1 MRDIRLA
8 ATRSENWA
16 TYDEQFRLKIEKNPN
31 LSWGNIH
38 GEYWLLHITSP
49 TGKRIGNDK
58 AGKSTSKN
66 LSVVDYALSTA
77 HLLKFVKH
85 FEVLEFSKLYSD
97 IHSPLSLVLGEIRP
111 ECIHQN
117 ECDRNI
123 PVRIK
128 PWKFEKSLDFKNN
141 IDLSRVEAVLEN
153 LDILNTNTTDIQ
165 KDSVNQVVQEI
176 SNILLESAKNSLGL
190 TCGKQ
195 NSENSKKQPNKLW
208 FNSDCYK
215 ARKELRRA
223 KRLYKHY
230 GSNVFKHR
238 VKISEMYYKNIMD
251 ENIIKFNRDMLQYS
265 SVDEAACLI
274 NRHKTFAR
282 LSQCDVK
289 AAFRLLPIAPHDF
302 DLLGIKFQGEYYLN
316 KMLPMGASISCA
328 LWEKFAKAL
337 HWIIQLK
344 SGNDDILHY
353 LDDFLFVESSQTSKV
368 GNTLKLFQEVCNK
381 IGIPLASDKTTLP
394 TTLPT
399 TLLMFLGIE
408 FDTQNLIMRLPNE
421 KLVKL
426 SQKIRDTLDSSK
438 ITLKDMQSL
447 LGLLNFACKVVAP
460 GRTFCRR
467 LINSTIGVRKSYFKI
482 RVNKQMKADLEVWL
496 DFLKQYNGVTVITD
510 NVWGLSGGTI
520 SSYISGVSYHH
531 KIQGIQDTTKFFIIG
546 KALEGIKRIQG
557 GKRNDIRAPI
567 TVQLL
572 SDMISCLDKVCKNKY
587 EAALFSAVFSVAFFG
602 LLRVGEITTSK
613 SKSVINGSNLT
624 ISDILVRRKVLV
636 LRVRW
641 SKTDQKVKSVTL
653 LIAENGKNY
662 CPVRLINEYLKVRP
676 TCNNTD
682 LFIHYTGMP
691 LTRYQFSSILE
702 KALHFLRISKGH
714 FRSHSFRIGGATELA
729 RQGVSEEVI
738 MRLGRWKSHAYSR
751 YIRLQFF

>member
-1 MRDIRLA
+1 MPNKRNAVGSPSRAMGKKRRTTSRTGGKKVQPEEIAQKKDGADRRRSAKKTKEVGHVVAEVPEENTDISSGNESEEDARAFPSLRHEIANNSIDFTPSQESSVHDTVGEHVSFKIKEKIWEGKFIELHSLLRTQKEMEEVDEGDLKLKRGKICIEKRSSGVYLSINEWTSAFMIFMSVYIEKYNTRAQELLKYMRDIRLA

-49 TGKRIGNDK
+49 TVHNSVSVQSQGYRTNTQNRGNYNSNAATLSNNRTHKKSQVTSGSVNMSCKYYNNGNDCP
-58 AGKSTSKN
+58 
-66 LSVVDYALSTA
+66 Y
-77 HLLKFVKH
+77 FPR
-85 FEVLEFSKLYSD
+85 Y
-97 IHSPLSLVLGEIRP
+97 
-111 ECIHQN
+111 
-117 ECDRNI
+117 
-123 PVRIK
+123 
-128 PWKFEKSLDFKNN
+128 
-141 IDLSRVEAVLEN
+141 
-153 LDILNTNTTDIQ
+153 
-165 KDSVNQVVQEI
+165 
-176 SNILLESAKNSLGL
+176 
-190 TCGKQ
+190 
-195 NSENSKKQPNKLW
+195 
-208 FNSDCYK
+208 
-215 ARKELRRA
+215 
-223 KRLYKHY
+223 
-230 GSNVFKHR
+230 
-238 VKISEMYYKNIMD
+238 
-251 ENIIKFNRDMLQYS
+251 
-265 SVDEAACLI
+265 
-274 NRHKTFAR
+274 
-282 LSQCDVK
+282 
-289 AAFRLLPIAPHDF
+289 
-302 DLLGIKFQGEYYLN
+302 
-316 KMLPMGASISCA
+316 
-328 LWEKFAKAL
+328 
-337 HWIIQLK
+337 
-344 SGNDDILHY
+344 
-353 LDDFLFVESSQTSKV
+353 DFLFVESSQTSKV

-381 IGIPLASDKTTLP
+381 IGIPLASDK

-510 NVWGLSGGTI
+510 NGLSGGTI

-624 ISDILVRRKVLV
+624 ISDILVRRKVLE

-641 SKTDQKVKSVTL
+641 SKTDQKGKSVTL
-653 LIAENGKNY
+653 LIPENGKNY
-662 CPVRLINEYLKVRP
+662 CPVRLINEYLKVPP

-702 KALHFLRISKGH
+702 KALHFLHISKGH

>member
-1 MRDIRLA
+1 MPNKRNAVGSPSRAMGKKRRTTSRTGGKKVQPEEIAQKKDGADRRRSAKKTKEVGHVVAEVPEETTDISSGNESEENARAFPSLRHEIANNPIDFTPSQESSVHDTVGEHVSFKIKEKIWEGKFIELHSLLRTQKEMEEVDEGDLKLKRGKICIEKRSSGVYLSINEWTSAFMIFMSVYIEKYSTRAQELLKYMRDIRLA

-49 TGKRIGNDK
+49 TVHNSVSVQSQGYRTDTQNRGNYNSNAATLPNNRTHQKSQVTSGSVNMSCKYYNNGNDCP
-58 AGKSTSKN
+58 
-66 LSVVDYALSTA
+66 Y
-77 HLLKFVKH
+77 FPR
-85 FEVLEFSKLYSD
+85 Y
-97 IHSPLSLVLGEIRP
+97 
-111 ECIHQN
+111 
-117 ECDRNI
+117 
-123 PVRIK
+123 
-128 PWKFEKSLDFKNN
+128 
-141 IDLSRVEAVLEN
+141 
-153 LDILNTNTTDIQ
+153 
-165 KDSVNQVVQEI
+165 
-176 SNILLESAKNSLGL
+176 
-190 TCGKQ
+190 
-195 NSENSKKQPNKLW
+195 
-208 FNSDCYK
+208 
-215 ARKELRRA
+215 
-223 KRLYKHY
+223 
-230 GSNVFKHR
+230 
-238 VKISEMYYKNIMD
+238 
-251 ENIIKFNRDMLQYS
+251 
-265 SVDEAACLI
+265 
-274 NRHKTFAR
+274 
-282 LSQCDVK
+282 
-289 AAFRLLPIAPHDF
+289 
-302 DLLGIKFQGEYYLN
+302 
-316 KMLPMGASISCA
+316 
-328 LWEKFAKAL
+328 
-337 HWIIQLK
+337 
-344 SGNDDILHY
+344 
-353 LDDFLFVESSQTSKV
+353 DFLFVESSQTSKV

-381 IGIPLASDKTTLP
+381 IGIPLASDK

-510 NVWGLSGGTI
+510 NGLSGGTI

-702 KALHFLRISKGH
+702 KALHFLHISKGH

>member
-1 MRDIRLA
+1 MIFMSVYIEKYSTRAQELLKYMRDIRLA

-16 TYDEQFRLKIEKNPN
+16 TYDEQFRLKIEKESN

-49 TGKRIGNDK
+49 TVHNSVSVQSQGYRTDTQNRGNYNSNAATLSNNRTHKKSQVTSGSVNMSCKYYNNGNDCP
-58 AGKSTSKN
+58 
-66 LSVVDYALSTA
+66 Y
-77 HLLKFVKH
+77 FPR
-85 FEVLEFSKLYSD
+85 Y
-97 IHSPLSLVLGEIRP
+97 
-111 ECIHQN
+111 
-117 ECDRNI
+117 
-123 PVRIK
+123 
-128 PWKFEKSLDFKNN
+128 
-141 IDLSRVEAVLEN
+141 
-153 LDILNTNTTDIQ
+153 
-165 KDSVNQVVQEI
+165 
-176 SNILLESAKNSLGL
+176 
-190 TCGKQ
+190 
-195 NSENSKKQPNKLW
+195 
-208 FNSDCYK
+208 
-215 ARKELRRA
+215 
-223 KRLYKHY
+223 
-230 GSNVFKHR
+230 
-238 VKISEMYYKNIMD
+238 
-251 ENIIKFNRDMLQYS
+251 
-265 SVDEAACLI
+265 
-274 NRHKTFAR
+274 
-282 LSQCDVK
+282 
-289 AAFRLLPIAPHDF
+289 
-302 DLLGIKFQGEYYLN
+302 
-316 KMLPMGASISCA
+316 
-328 LWEKFAKAL
+328 
-337 HWIIQLK
+337 
-344 SGNDDILHY
+344 
-353 LDDFLFVESSQTSKV
+353 DFLFVESSQTSKV

-381 IGIPLASDKTTLP
+381 IGIPLASDK

-467 LINSTIGVRKSYFKI
+467 LINSTIGVRKSYYKI

-510 NVWGLSGGTI
+510 NGLSGGTI

-624 ISDILVRRKVLV
+624 ISDILVRRKVLE

-641 SKTDQKVKSVTL
+641 SKTDQKGKSVTL

-714 FRSHSFRIGGATELA
+714 FRSHSFRIGGSHGTSQAGGLRGGNYEI
-729 RQGVSEEVI
+729 RQMEIACLFS
-738 MRLGRWKSHAYSR
+738 LY
-751 YIRLQFF
+751 